1 MFLDAEGPEINPP
14 TPGRPDPGVRDHHV
28 FLDAEGQE
36 INPPTPGRPD
46 PGVRAEGPP
55 DNENPRPQ
63 PLSFWGYVSGR
74 GVGRQ
79 ILAKAV
85 RSPKVFQMSVCLS
98 FGDTFLGGAS
108 AVRSWPKPSGAQKCS
123 KLMLF

>member
-1 MFLDAEGPEINPP
+1 MLCPDPALLVTQHVFLDAEGPEINPP
-14 TPGRPDPGVRDHHV
+14 TQSR
-28 FLDAEGQE
+28 L
-36 INPPTPGRPD
+36 D

-55 DNENPRPQ
+55 D
-63 PLSFWGYVSGR
+63 
-74 GVGRQ
+74 
-79 ILAKAV
+79 LAKAV
-85 RSPKVFQMSVCLS
+85 RSPKVLQMNAFFKLWGHVSGQGVGRQILATAVRRPKVLQMNAFLS